1 MSQIVTM
8 PQLGETVTEGT
19 ILRWLVQVGDEVKED
34 DPILE
39 ISTDKVDTEVPS
51 PFNGTVTSLLVE
63 EGETVEVGV
72 SLLELNGGKP
82 ETEEISSR
90 EDQEE
95 DNKKENVQELTPK
108 VDEDQNINIT
118 KISNKDQNLKLSPV
132 VRKLASENNINLEK
146 VTGSGKDGRITRQDI
161 EKIISSDQKDVSTEN
176 ISDKPLKEIKQEVVP
191 EESSNNISRLRKRIA
206 ENMIMSKQTSAH
218 VMTSVEIDFE
228 NIEIVRSK
236 HKAKFKKEN
245 GFALTYLPFISIAT
259 ISALRE
265 YSVVNSSF
273 DLENGIHEIHN
284 HINLG
289 IAVDLNQEG
298 LLVGN
303 LQEADSFNLKGIA
316 RKISETSKLLRSGKY
331 GLNDV
336 SGTTFTIS
344 NNGSFNSFL
353 TSPIINQ
360 PNVAILSTESVKKRP
375 VVVQAQDG
383 SDSIAIRHT
392 GILSITWDHRVFDG
406 SVALLFLNFIKDR
419 RKYSFEGLV
428 MISVL
433 INSDYSIDKN
443 IQLSLI
449 GLPNEQLNSIKEE
462 FKNEFVKNFT
472 KLNNDQKSSDQNVT
486 EIIRKSL
493 KFVLKNILQKKPEIQ
508 IHLIRK

>member
-19 ILRWLVQVGDEVKED
+19 ILRWLVKVGDEVKED

-51 PFNGTVTSLLVE
+51 PFNGTVSNLLVE
-63 EGETVEVGV
+63 EGETVEVGA
-72 SLLELNGGKP
+72 SLLELDGDKTNTNDTPPKEEP
-82 ETEEISSR
+82 KEETNE
-90 EDQEE
+90 
-95 DNKKENVQELTPK
+95 ENVQDPSPK
-108 VDEDQNINIT
+108 VEEAQNDNIL
-118 KISNKDQNLKLSPV
+118 KSSNGKQNLKLSPV
-132 VRKLASENNINLEK
+132 VRKLAAEHNIDIEK
-146 VTGSGKDGRITRQDI
+146 VQGTGKDGRIKRQDI
-161 EKIISSDQKDVSTEN
+161 EKIISSGQGV
-176 ISDKPLKEIKQEVVP
+176 ISKEKIAEQPPQEK
-191 EESSNNISRLRKRIA
+191 EKEMLTKETSNNISRLRKRIA
-206 ENMIMSKQTSAH
+206 ENMVMSKQTSAH
-218 VMTSVEIDFE
+218 VMTSIEVDFE
-228 NIEIVRSK
+228 NIEIVRAK
-236 HKAKFKKEN
+236 HKAKFKEEN
-245 GFALTYLPFISIAT
+245 GFSLTYLPFISLAT
-259 ISALRE
+259 VSALRE

-298 LLVGN
+298 LLVGT

-316 RKISETSKLLRSGKY
+316 RKISETSKLLRDGKY
-331 GLNDV
+331 GLDDV
-336 SGTTFTIS
+336 SGSTFTIS

-406 SVALLFLNFIKDR
+406 SVALLFLNFIKERLENADW
-419 RKYSFEGLV
+419 SQEL
-428 MISVL
+428 
-433 INSDYSIDKN
+433 D
-443 IQLSLI
+443 
-449 GLPNEQLNSIKEE
+449 
-462 FKNEFVKNFT
+462 
-472 KLNNDQKSSDQNVT
+472 
-486 EIIRKSL
+486 
-493 KFVLKNILQKKPEIQ
+493 
-508 IHLIRK
+508 